1 MTPAVISTIVLAGL
15 VLLLILWFIAA
26 YNGLIRRRNQVQESW
41 AQIDVQLKRRH
52 DLIPNLVKTVKAY
65 ADFERSVLN
74 DVTRLRTRAIDDQ
87 TVGDKQR
94 NENALSGAL
103 RSLFAVAENYPD
115 LKANTNF
122 LELQQQLS
130 EIEDVLQK
138 SRRYYNGTVRNYN
151 TRVQTIPS
159 NLVAGLFGFGNEEFF
174 EMDNET
180 ERAVPDATLKD
191 RQ

>member
-1 MTPAVISTIVLAGL
+1 MDTMTIVIVVIL
-15 VLLLILWFIAA
+15 VAILLSICGIYNSLVRERILVREGFS
-26 YNGLIRRRNQVQESW
+26 G
-41 AQIDVQLKRRH
+41 IDVQLKRRH
-52 DLIPNLVKTVKAY
+52 NLIPNLVKTVKAY

-191 RQ
+191 LQ